1 MLQLLRAQGVTGDP
15 TPLIGFYL
23 RLVNPPPL
31 SPPHEGGKEGGMMSD
46 LRPYVKAR
54 LTQDQRRGLRFEQQ
68 GDRYAIVRG
77 QERLELDTMATT
89 RLVMGSVS
97 TPMGSADCG
106 LRIGNVPPPAPPRMR
121 GGMGGGKRGE
131 RGGGYTGWVHRG
143 SGPRYYRP
151 ARPAGQTGLL
161 AGTGRHRLRPLPPAV
176 PSGAILPARPELPL
190 KVVSDALDEFSLAQ
204 FSSA

>member
-106 LRIGNVPPPAPPRMR
+106 LRIGNVPLPAPPAC
-121 GGMGGGKRGE
+121 GGGWGGE

>member
-106 LRIGNVPPPAPPRMR
+106 LRIGNVPPPAPPAC
-121 GGMGGGKRGE
+121 GGGW
-131 RGGGYTGWVHRG
+131 GGGDGG
-143 SGPRYYRP
+143 G
-151 ARPAGQTGLL
+151 
-161 AGTGRHRLRPLPPAV
+161 GTAWRRRKNGCR
-176 PSGAILPARPELPL
+176 S
-190 KVVSDALDEFSLAQ
+190 
-204 FSSA
+204 

>member
-1 MLQLLRAQGVTGDP
+1 LLQLLRAQGVTGDP

-106 LRIGNVPPPAPPRMR
+106 LRIGNVPPPAPPPSGGGGGGGR
-121 GGMGGGKRGE
+121 GGKEGGGTP
-131 RGGGYTGWVHRG
+131 GGYTEAVA
-143 SGPRYYRP
+143 P
-151 ARPAGQTGLL
+151 AITGQPGLL
-161 AGTGRHRLRPLPPAV
+161 GKPAYWPALAGIVSALFPPLYPAA
-176 PSGAILPARPELPL
+176 PSFLPGLNYR
-190 KVVSDALDEFSLAQ
+190 
-204 FSSA
+204 